1 MNGLPPEPGH
11 DPGLA
16 VCLSS
21 SFFGYY
27 AHLGLLSAMEE
38 LGLRPGRIAGASAG
52 AMAGGLWTVG
62 LRGEA
67 LEKIIYDFHFRRA
80 FFDLGAFYRW
90 PGILTG
96 LAGSGLLSGVRLRR
110 YLARRIGTPRIEELR
125 GPKLEI
131 AVANLTKKRS
141 EIRGRGPLND
151 FLIASCA
158 MPVLFKPQRI
168 DGENFLDGGVANETP
183 FEHWLEDPSIHTIVV
198 HRIQHSSDIRGLPWE
213 TPGGIMG
220 ACHAVA
226 SNELFDHR
234 VRRAEELG
242 KTVILLE
249 TRHDHPGLLHG
260 DRSRGFFA
268 AGQETAR
275 RRWTKPLTPPAPA
288 PALAAGGATRAAA
301 EAAR

>member
-1 MNGLPPEPGH
+1 MSAMPTETGR

-16 VCLSS
+16 VSLSS

-38 LGLRPGRIAGASAG
+38 LGMLPGRIAGASAG
-52 AMAGGLWTVG
+52 AMAGGLWASG

-67 LEKIIYDFHFRRA
+67 LEKVIYDFHFRRA

-110 YLARRIGTPRIEELR
+110 YLARCIGTQRIEDLR
-125 GPKLEI
+125 SPRLEI
-131 AVANLTKKRS
+131 AVANLTTKRN
-141 EIRGRGPLND
+141 EIRTRGPLND
-151 FLIASCA
+151 FIIASCA
-158 MPVLFKPQRI
+158 MPVLFKTQRI
-168 DGENFLDGGVANETP
+168 DGEDFLDGGVANETP
-183 FEHWLEDPSIHTIVV
+183 FEHWLEDASIHTIVI

-220 ACHAVA
+220 ACHAVT

-234 VRRAEELG
+234 LQRARELG
-242 KTVILLE
+242 KKLIILE

-260 DRSRGFFA
+260 GRSRGFFA
-268 AGQETAR
+268 AGQETVR
-275 RRWTKPLTPPAPA
+275 RQWGKPLT
-288 PALAAGGATRAAA
+288 AAA
-301 EAAR
+301 PVSAGAPREAVEAAR